1 MKLQTY
7 WYLISI
13 TISLYEHYAIIDKKM
28 VWYGN
33 MNLLSNI
40 KEHDYMMR
48 ISNQQLIYELLQE
61 TKEII
66 KRKSTNEN

>member
-1 MKLQTY
+1 M
-7 WYLISI
+7 ISI

-48 ISNQQLIYELLQE
+48 ISNHQLVYELLQE

-66 KRKSTNEN
+66 KRKNINEG